1 MMKVA
6 EMRRVDFR
14 NLMTSFL
21 EVLVADLGIEQYGI
35 LTVIEYILADKYL
48 LDTAINDI
56 LGTDK

>member
-6 EMRRVDFR
+6 EMRSVDFR